1 MIETAYRTDKPLLY
15 VMPAFDELCGGF
27 DKPAI
32 KE

>member
-1 MIETAYRTDKPLLY
+1 LLY

-32 KE
+32 KEWALTD